1 LSPSKKLERIRPFAV
16 ALSKVTD
23 ADRRL
28 RTAAAE
34 HLGLT
39 SFDFDAV
46 QYLAEAGPV
55 PAGRI
60 AEAMGITTGAVTG
73 LVDRLERAGWVER
86 ARHEV
91 DRRQVV
97 VQVTAS
103 RRDALDA
110 DRTLRERLLGEA
122 LADLDHTA
130 VQEAAGILDAA
141 SAQLLVGAG
150 ELGSQRGAPDDE
162 GNDEPHVGD
171 RAPLGVLEQ
180 GRLRFPAGATRLDLR
195 GARIKDL
202 YRAVFEG
209 RRPLVTLE
217 PTGEVSFQYKGFS
230 WFLARDVSAQLTL
243 TTAVP
248 WSIEIRRG
256 VTHLAADLREL
267 QVTSVDITGGVTE
280 SELSLPAPRGTATL
294 RVSGGASRLVV
305 RRPPGTA
312 VQISIRGGASNLVF
326 DAQRLGAVGGTTRL
340 ATPGWDAAVDRWS
353 IELTGGSSDFS
364 VIEEALGR
372 PVTA

>member
-1 LSPSKKLERIRPFAV
+1 MSHSHNSERIRPFA
-16 ALSKVTD
+16 LSLARVTE

-28 RTAAAE
+28 RAAAAE

-39 SFDFDAV
+39 SADFDAV
-46 QYLAEAGPV
+46 HYLAEAGPV

-97 VQVTAS
+97 VQVTAA

-110 DRTLRERLLGEA
+110 DQTLRDRLLGEA
-122 LADLDHTA
+122 LADLDDAA
-130 VQEAAGILDAA
+130 VQEAATLLDGAA
-141 SAQLLVGAG
+141 TQLRVGAAELSSHRAARDEESAGDG
-150 ELGSQRGAPDDE
+150 EAAQA
-162 GNDEPHVGD
+162 GD
-171 RAPLGVLEQ
+171 RAPLGTVEH
-180 GRLRFPAGATRLDLR
+180 GRLRFPAGATHLELR
-195 GARIKDL
+195 GERIKDL
-202 YRAVFEG
+202 YRATFEG
-209 RRPLVTLE
+209 RRPLVTSS
-217 PTGEVSFQYKGFS
+217 PSGEVSFQYKGFS
-230 WFLARDVSAQLTL
+230 WFLTRNVAAQLTL

-256 VTHLAADLREL
+256 VTYLKADLRGL
-267 QVTSVDITGGVTE
+267 QLTSVDITGGVTE
-280 SELSLPAPRGTATL
+280 SELSLPAPSGTATL

-305 RRPPGTA
+305 RRPRGTA
-312 VQISIRGGASNLVF
+312 AQLSIRGGASNLVF
-326 DAQRLGAVGGTTRL
+326 DAQRLGAVGGATRL
-340 ATPGWDAAVDRWS
+340 ATHGWETATDRWV

-364 VIEEALGR
+364 VVEE
-372 PVTA
+372 